1 MAFDPTA
8 YATAQVTNAGNYY
21 LGDLKAISEEDL
33 LKSPAGQARAPI
45 DFTYEVVLINRR
57 IATRL
62 RGETPPPMSFEGWT
76 VAPDEFRSKEAAVRE
91 MEASVKEM
99 VDAIGTD
106 AMRTIVM
113 PDRESTAFEVANFGA
128 LHIMYHDAQ
137 LNYLQSMKGDMEMHW
152 E

>member
-1 MAFDPTA
+1 MAFDATA

-33 LKSPAGQARAPI
+33 LNSPAGQARAPI

-57 IATRL
+57 IASRL
-62 RGETPPPMSFEGWT
+62 RGETPPPMTFEGWM
-76 VAPDEFRSKEAAVRE
+76 VAPEEFRSKEAAVRE
-91 MEASVKEM
+91 MESSVKEI

-106 AMRTIVM
+106 VMRTIVT
-113 PDRESTAFEVANFGA
+113 PERESTAFEMANFGA

-137 LNYLQSMKGDMEMHW
+137 LNYLQSMKGDMAMHW
-152 E
+152 D